1 MEFGVKVENVVIET
15 IGDVV
20 PDQLFIANFEDNFDF
35 DNLVYVNQVKTEKI
49 IAQDSDVLCKIFRYL
64 PQRMKLF
71 LIVLYIIRKI
81 DTPLPQ
87 AILPDIDQEDK
98 PLREKRSTKS
108 RKRKN
113 PDYVRAHHMFSRILK
128 LRILDFLFVIVFFV
142 RKNRF
147 FIQIFEFINLLVT
160 SKYISI

>member
-1 MEFGVKVENVVIET
+1 MKTSTYPLDSQSLTIRIVK
-15 IGDVV
+15 
-20 PDQLFIANFEDNFDF
+20 
-35 DNLVYVNQVKTEKI
+35 NLRPFVAEALKNELAKVTQKVSNQVVNQVKTEKI
-49 IAQDSDVLCKIFRYL
+49 IAQDSDILCKIFRYL

-128 LRILDFLFVIVFFV
+128 SRILNFLFVIFF
-142 RKNRF
+142 
-147 FIQIFEFINLLVT
+147 
-160 SKYISI
+160 S

>member
-1 MEFGVKVENVVIET
+1 MDFGVKVENVVIET
-15 IGDVV
+15 IGEVV

-49 IAQDSDVLCKIFRYL
+49 IDQDRDVLCKIFRYL

-81 DTPLPQ
+81 DTPLPE

-113 PDYVRAHHMFSRILK
+113 PDYVRAHHIFSRILN
-128 LRILDFLFVIVFFV
+128 FLFVIVFFV
-142 RKNRF
+142 KKNSF
-147 FIQIFEFINLLVT
+147 SIKIFAFLIYL
-160 SKYISI
+160 

>member
-1 MEFGVKVENVVIET
+1 MDFGVKVENVVIET
-15 IGDVV
+15 IGEVV

-49 IAQDSDVLCKIFRYL
+49 IDQDRDVLCKIFRYL

-81 DTPLPQ
+81 DTPLPE

-113 PDYVRAHHMFSRILK
+113 PDYVRAHHIFSRILK
-128 LRILDFLFVIVFFV
+128 PRILNFLFVIVFFV
-142 RKNRF
+142 RKNSF
-147 FIQIFEFINLLVT
+147 SIYKNIGIF
-160 SKYISI
+160 